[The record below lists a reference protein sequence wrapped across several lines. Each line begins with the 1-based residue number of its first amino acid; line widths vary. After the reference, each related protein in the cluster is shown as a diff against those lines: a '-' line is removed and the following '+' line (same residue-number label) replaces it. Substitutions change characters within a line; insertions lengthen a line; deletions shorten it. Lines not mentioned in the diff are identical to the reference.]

1 MIDHLRSLNEHG
13 MWADARM
20 LAAVQAAPDDSAEA
34 LRELSHVRGAQ
45 EIWLT
50 RLEGTTPTIPVW
62 PAWSAAELADASPS
76 LDARLRAVIDALTA
90 DALAQPVHYRNLAGA
105 AHETAL
111 GDILLHVMM
120 HGQYHRGRAN
130 IALKSA
136 GKDAVGV
143 DYMLWKW
150 TAK

>member
-1 MIDHLRSLNEHG
+1 
-13 MWADARM
+13 M
-20 LAAVQAAPDDSAEA
+20 LAAVEAAPFDTAGA

-50 RLEGTTPTIPVW
+50 RLEGTTPAIPAW
-62 PAWSAAELADASPS
+62 PAWGAAELADASSS
-76 LDARLRAVIDALTA
+76 LDARLRAVIDALTL
-90 DALAQPVHYRNLAGA
+90 DALARPVQYRNLAGVP
-105 AHETAL
+105 HETAL
-111 GDILLHVMM
+111 GDILLHLMM

-130 IALKSA
+130 IALKAA
-136 GKDAVGV
+136 GRDAVGV

>member
-1 MIDHLRSLNEHG
+1 MIDYLRSLNEHG
-13 MWADARM
+13 IWADARM
-20 LAAVQAAPDDSAEA
+20 LAAVEAAPFDTTDA

-50 RLEGTTPTIPVW
+50 RLEGTTPAI
-62 PAWSAAELADASPS
+62 PAWPTWGAAELADASSS
-76 LDARLRAVIDALTA
+76 LDARLRAVIDALTL
-90 DALAQPVHYRNLAGA
+90 DALAKPVQYRNLAGTP
-105 AHETAL
+105 HETAL
-111 GDILLHVMM
+111 GDILLHLMM

-150 TAK
+150 TSK